1 MKLDTIFALVIV
13 YLRPLSVKKQ
23 KIMGLLELT
32 KRRSDQQAGVRHF
45 IKMTTSSKIVYRYD
59 AATTGGGRWDATPN
73 RHHYRKKLSIG
84 GLYARPIRRLIR
96 GSRSQA
102 EAEARERAEA
112 KPTLSSYTVAL
123 IRRKVMELLRDQ
135 NGSCSL
141 FEVINAIQ
149 SDRKIFDAHADP
161 EGFQRSSAS
170 YNDLEDLARRVKESL
185 NVLSNS
191 SSNNYERKQRKEM
204 LSRRYQ
210 LINALDNLQN
220 DSKEGVRKIV
230 VTSWDTARDHLMT
243 VLEFPSEEPPES
255 RSDLGS
261 ALSLGKTHAL
271 DQVEQFRKRIEAMK
285 LERVG
290 LQASEAA
297 LLQIARTP
305 AYEEEHDFETKRL
318 EREYEKV
325 HRKSDA
331 VKLYEERL
339 KKMEQEEE
347 ARKMISSIMRPFS
360 AEERKMVQDVLNTIG
375 PESEILYKDG
385 TDTIQRGSIQTLRP
399 GQWLNDEVVHYFLV
413 MLAKRDEEMC
423 RQNPSRKRSHFF
435 KSFFFTT
442 LLNEG
447 HANPAI
453 NGTYE
458 YRNVKRWSKKVP
470 GKVLQCGIHLWLILL
485 QWTSW
490 HSQLLSLFS
499 GKVG

>member
-1 MKLDTIFALVIV
+1 
-13 YLRPLSVKKQ
+13 
-23 KIMGLLELT
+23 
-32 KRRSDQQAGVRHF
+32 
-45 IKMTTSSKIVYRYD
+45 
-59 AATTGGGRWDATPN
+59 
-73 RHHYRKKLSIG
+73 
-84 GLYARPIRRLIR
+84 
-96 GSRSQA
+96 
-102 EAEARERAEA
+102 
-112 KPTLSSYTVAL
+112 
-123 IRRKVMELLRDQ
+123 
-135 NGSCSL
+135 
-141 FEVINAIQ
+141 
-149 SDRKIFDAHADP
+149 
-161 EGFQRSSAS
+161 
-170 YNDLEDLARRVKESL
+170 
-185 NVLSNS
+185 
-191 SSNNYERKQRKEM
+191 
-204 LSRRYQ
+204 
-210 LINALDNLQN
+210 
-220 DSKEGVRKIV
+220 
-230 VTSWDTARDHLMT
+230 
-243 VLEFPSEEPPES
+243 
-255 RSDLGS
+255 
-261 ALSLGKTHAL
+261 
-271 DQVEQFRKRIEAMK
+271 VEQFRKRIEAMK

-470 GKVLQCGIHLWLILL
+470 GKDIFNLDKIVIPVNVGRMHWVCVVAYMQEKRIQFYDSMGDAGNDYLQHMFRFLQDEHMDKKKQPLPDADSWQLVTCTNDTPRQRNGYDCGVFTCMFADFLSKDCPLL
-485 QWTSW
+485 FDQSHVT
-490 HSQLLSLFS
+490 LCRERIALSIIK
-499 GKVG
+499 GQAIM